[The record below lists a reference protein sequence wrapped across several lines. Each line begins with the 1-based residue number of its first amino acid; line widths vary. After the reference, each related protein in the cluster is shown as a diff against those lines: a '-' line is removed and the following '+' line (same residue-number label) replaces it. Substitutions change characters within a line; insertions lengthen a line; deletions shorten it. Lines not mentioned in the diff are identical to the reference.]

1 MIKQKSARQ
10 QKRFQTDEIGLKP
23 EPATNVTDWEVCIR
37 GLVLLL
43 VLICLYFCSVVLMA
57 RG

>member
-1 MIKQKSARQ
+1 M
-10 QKRFQTDEIGLKP
+10 DEIGLKT

-37 GLVLLL
+37 GSVLLL

-57 RG
+57 RA